1 MTSKNIVR
9 AWKDPDYRSTLSA
22 SELASLPAH
31 PSGRIELTD
40 VDLDD
45 VTGGRPRKTTN
56 VVLCS
61 ITLCIFTYTLT
72 ILPNP

>member
-9 AWKDPDYRSTLSA
+9 AWKGPDYRSTLSA

-45 VTGGRPRKTTN
+45 VRAEDRGRQPT
-56 VVLCS
+56 S
-61 ITLCIFTYTLT
+61 SYAA
-72 ILPNP
+72 LPSAYSPIR